1 MKWRNPYRLWRVWRR
16 LRRKT
21 RKMTHRRRTDFRWAP
36 FVYGLI
42 ATAMILGLQ
51 VWNPTG
57 LRAINEAAFDQYQRL
72 KPRQVDPSA
81 PVLVVDI
88 DVRSLQTLGQWPW
101 PRTEMAELT
110 RRLTQLGAISI
121 AYDVVFAEP
130 DRTSPARVVE
140 SWRKYD
146 PNAEARLD
154 QTLRD
159 HDAVFGAAIAESP
172 VVLGVVLNNDP
183 SGSRPPTRAGISWSG
198 SDPRPAIPAF
208 ASANVNLP
216 ILSHSASGVG
226 NFSLG
231 TERADV
237 IRRVPLLTRVEEQ
250 IVPTLALEAIRV
262 GFQAGSILVKSND
275 ASGEL
280 GATGAGIASMRVGPM
295 EIPVEADGGLYVY
308 YSGNSVERAE
318 RVVSAADI
326 LADEIPEE
334 VAAKVAGKVI
344 FIGTS
349 APGLLDLVATPFE
362 PAAAG
367 VNVHAELAEQII
379 SEFFRT
385 DRIAWRD
392 ELAEALPQLTGEEA
406 EAARAKIAELDAEI
420 DRFSEPVFISQPDWG
435 TGAERL
441 FILLMGAIASLLLAY
456 NRTALAGVAAAV
468 GAVGVVSA
476 SWFAFDLSGFLLG
489 PVYPA
494 LGVFLPWGTLTVYNY
509 VRADRDKRAVKNQ
522 FAHFM
527 SPDVIDEIAE
537 DPERYLTPGGDQRDL
552 SIMFCDVRKFSTIT
566 EKMTPQETILFINE
580 FLTPL
585 TDVIIRNS
593 GTIDKY
599 MGDAIMAFWN
609 APRKS
614 PLHMEQA
621 TLALFQFR
629 AALVEI
635 NRRFVTLGFP
645 EIDIGVGV
653 NTGPCA
659 VGAMGSKMRLDYSCI
674 GDAVNLASRLEG
686 ITKQYGLWNCIG
698 NNTAKGVSHAFAL
711 IEIDAVAVKGRSRPE
726 TIWTVAGEAD
736 MLSDPTYLALRDA
749 VAEGMAA
756 YKAQDW
762 DRAEEAYRRAAGY
775 ELDAYSPAGL
785 VEVFLER
792 IAEYRQNPP
801 PADWDGVYVATAK

>member
-16 LRRKT
+16 LRAKT
-21 RKMTHRRRTDFRWAP
+21 RKMAHRRRTDFRWAP
-36 FVYGLI
+36 FLYGLI
-42 ATAMILGLQ
+42 ATALILGLQ
-51 VWNPTG
+51 VWNPAG
-57 LRAINEAAFDQYQRL
+57 LRAVNEAAFDQYQRL

-88 DVRSLQTLGQWPW
+88 DVRSLQALGQWPW
-101 PRTEMAELT
+101 PRTEMAALT
-110 RRLTQLGAISI
+110 ERLTQLGAISI

-130 DRTSPARVVE
+130 DRTSPERVVQ

-146 PNAEARLD
+146 PTAEARLD

-159 HDAVFGAAIAESP
+159 HDAVFGGAIAEAP

-183 SGSRPPTRAGISWSG
+183 DGSRPPTRAGISWSG
-198 SDPRPAIPAF
+198 SDPRPVIPNF

-231 TERADV
+231 NERADV
-237 IRRVPLLTRVEEQ
+237 IRRVPLLTRVEDQ

-308 YSGNSVERAE
+308 YSGNSVERAS

-326 LADEIPEE
+326 LADEIPEA

-379 SEFFRT
+379 SQFFQT
-385 DRIAWRD
+385 DRIDWRA
-392 ELAEALPQLTGEEA
+392 ELIKALPELSGEEA

-420 DRFSEPVFISQPDWG
+420 ARFSEPIFISQPDWG
-435 TGAERL
+435 TGVERL
-441 FILLMGAIASLLLAY
+441 FILLMGAVASLLLAY

-468 GAVGVVSA
+468 GAAGVASA

-509 VRADRDKRAVKNQ
+509 VRADRDKKAVRNQ

-566 EKMTPQETILFINE
+566 EKMTPQQTILFINE

-585 TDVIIRNS
+585 TDVIIRNG

-621 TLALFQFR
+621 TLALFQFKD
-629 AALVEI
+629 ALVEI
-635 NRRFVTLGFP
+635 NRRFLTLGFP

-698 NNTAKGVSHAFAL
+698 NNTAKGVAHAFAL

-736 MLSDPTYLALRDA
+736 MLADPTYLALRDA

-762 DRAEEAYRRAAGY
+762 DRAEDAYRRAAGF

-785 VEVFLER
+785 VEVFMER
-792 IAEYRQNPP
+792 IAEYRRNPP
-801 PADWDGVYVATAK
+801 PEDWDGVYVATAK